1 MLYCSVY
8 VCYFFCVV
16 FLKLR
21 RLTFLSTTYS
31 RFLKTLSVKRYSVW
45 KYYNWV
51 FWGITDRSR

>member
-8 VCYFFCVV
+8 VCCFFCVV

-45 KYYNWV
+45 KYYNYLLAEL
-51 FWGITDRSR
+51 I

>member
-31 RFLKTLSVKRYSVW
+31 RF
-45 KYYNWV
+45 
-51 FWGITDRSR
+51 